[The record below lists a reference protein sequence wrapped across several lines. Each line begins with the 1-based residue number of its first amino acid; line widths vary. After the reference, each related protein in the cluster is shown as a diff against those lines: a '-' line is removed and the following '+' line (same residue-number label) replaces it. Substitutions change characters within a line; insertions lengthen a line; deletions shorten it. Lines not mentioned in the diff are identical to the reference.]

1 MNPNYMI
8 RSCAMSEYKAIPFVF
23 SLAPLAYHVPMSP
36 SRFAAFSPY
45 QRVHSVDSGVHCF
58 ALLLCSISPI
68 NRRESIA
75 IVCNMHYL
83 PGAGYIQKR
92 QVCDSS
98 VRYLI
103 QSFGNPSTR
112 VSLVAA
118 DPIVV

>member
-1 MNPNYMI
+1 
-8 RSCAMSEYKAIPFVF
+8 MSMHEPIPFVF
-23 SLAPLAYHVPMSP
+23 SLALLAYHVPMSP
-36 SRFAAFSPY
+36 SRFAAFSPC
-45 QRVHSVDSGVHCF
+45 QRVHSVDSDAHCF
-58 ALLLCSISPI
+58 ALLLCSASPI
-68 NRRESIA
+68 KRHESITSGV
-75 IVCNMHYL
+75 VCSMYYL
-83 PGAGYIQKR
+83 PDAGYIQKR